1 MDTHEQK
8 VSSWIDRVEALIN
21 LLEGSTVSELE
32 LTEAGT
38 EIIIRRQPSWHLQGT
53 GYPQGAP
60 LLNMSAGQPG
70 VQVAPGTA
78 GHTAKEDSSVAII
91 APLTGVFYASPS
103 PTSPPFVTVGEEIQ
117 VGQIIALI
125 EAMKVFNEIQA
136 EVSGHVSAIVAN
148 NGEVVQK
155 GDVILRVQPA

>member
-8 VSSWIDRVEALIN
+8 VPSWIERVEALIN

-38 EIIIRRQPSWHLQGT
+38 EIIIRRQPA
-53 GYPQGAP
+53 GYPQGVHLP
-60 LLNMSAGQPG
+60 WTNEGQPG
-70 VQVAPGTA
+70 VQVAPSAA
-78 GHTAKEDSSVAII
+78 GHTVKEDSSVAII
-91 APLTGVFYASPS
+91 APLTGVYYASPS
-103 PTSPPFVTVGEEIQ
+103 PTSPPFVTTGDVVQ
-117 VGQIIALI
+117 VGQIIALV

-136 EVSGHVSAIVAN
+136 EVSGRVSAIVATH
-148 NGEVVQK
+148 GEVVQK